1 MNVQICSCA
10 YSTTTFTTDVKRRWQ
25 CVQLSKRRQAASRVD
40 EKRWKLAPL
49 PNSRDVICIDE
60 RDVDEETRTS
70 RSLIEE
76 PICTEARVDESPM
89 GKYKNTQSIHK
100 SDVVASEEESKSVLA
115 LLGLI
120 ASVNL
125 CCMIEQLRTK

>member
-1 MNVQICSCA
+1 MNVRICSCA

-25 CVQLSKRRQAASRVD
+25 CVRLFKRRQAAARVG
-40 EKRWKLAPL
+40 EKKWKLAPL
-49 PNSRDVICIDE
+49 PNSRDVMCIDE
-60 RDVDEETRTS
+60 RGVDEETRPS
-70 RSLIEE
+70 SLIEE
-76 PICTEARVDESPM
+76 PIFTKACVDESPM

-125 CCMIEQLRTK
+125 CCMRERLRTK